1 MAGTNLRKLRKANGM
16 TQTELG
22 ERLSLSK
29 TAISLYES
37 DKRSMDTEHI
47 KALADLF
54 GCTTDYLLEHRPS
67 WYDSCIPVDGK
78 NIFHLPIIGEIAAGD
93 PEKFIQ
99 KKDGTFP
106 LDTRAI
112 FINEQNVNEY
122 FWLEVKG
129 TSMEPVIHE
138 NSMVLV
144 HKQNKVE
151 QGEIAVVLCDE
162 MENATLK
169 KYYHDGEHVTLLGFN
184 PEYTPIVRHFS
195 QCRVIGR
202 AVWYG
207 GYL

>member
-1 MAGTNLRKLRKANGM
+1 MAGNNLRKLRKALGM

-22 ERLSLSK
+22 KRLSLSK

-37 DKRSMDTEHI
+37 DKRSMDTDHI
-47 KALADLF
+47 KALADMF

-67 WYDSCIPVDGK
+67 WYNSCIPVDGK
-78 NIFHLPIIGEIAAGD
+78 TIYHLPIIGDIAAGA

-99 KKDGTFP
+99 EKDGTFP

-112 FINEQNVNEY
+112 YINGQNIEEF
-122 FWLEVKG
+122 FWLRVKG
-129 TSMEPVIHE
+129 KSMEPIIHE
-138 NSMVLV
+138 NSLVLV
-144 HKQNKVE
+144 HKQNQVE
-151 QGEIAVVLCDE
+151 QGEIAVVLCE
-162 MENATLK
+162 KMENATLK
-169 KYYHDGEHVTLLGFN
+169 KFFRDGDHVTLLGFN
-184 PEYTPIVRHFS
+184 SEYPPIVRHFS